1 MQYPQK
7 KDVSRTHQCNWS
19 RMCTNSSTIV
29 SPLLHHILMA
39 ERKQKTPQI
48 SHFQPNIR
56 TCVENSSN
64 EKGRFQNTPVELVRN
79 VPRFV
84 HYSVAFS
91 SPYIPDK
98 KRTKNTLNMTFSV
111 YFPYLCAEVVQQR
124 FAYSYANCTE
134 SYALCGRNVVS
145 MTH

>member
-91 SPYIPDK
+91 SPYT
-98 KRTKNTLNMTFSV
+98 RGEREAKNTLNLNFSAN
-111 YFPYLCAEVVQQR
+111 FPYLCAELIQKKV
-124 FAYSYANCTE
+124 AS
-134 SYALCGRNVVS
+134 S
-145 MTH
+145 